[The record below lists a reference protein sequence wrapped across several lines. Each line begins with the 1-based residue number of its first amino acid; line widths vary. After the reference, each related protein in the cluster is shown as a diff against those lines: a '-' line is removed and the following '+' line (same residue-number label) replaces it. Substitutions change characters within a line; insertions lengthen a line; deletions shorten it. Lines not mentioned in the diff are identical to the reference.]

1 MEKVLGSGALLN
13 LSLCSFS
20 EGTKLMKAVTKELKN
35 TPILF
40 GDQISNFNTIKTIA
54 SVLIASDEIEQSLWP
69 CMERGTYTID
79 GITHK
84 INKDLF
90 ENEKARADY
99 IPILKETLVFSLSPF
114 LKNINS
120 LLGDIQDPSTII
132 PK

>member
-54 SVLIASDEIEQSLWP
+54 SVLIASDEIEQNLWP